1 MWFRLE
7 RLEELF
13 VLGDGVVQPDALS
26 HRDSPGIQP
35 IIDSLGAPNRRS
47 LKPDPFI
54 RHL

>member
-26 HRDSPGIQP
+26 HWDTPGIQP
-35 IIDSLGAPNRRS
+35 IMYSLG
-47 LKPDPFI
+47 I
-54 RHL
+54 Y